1 MTIKA
6 HKIMIM
12 TIQIIVTML
21 IKRMIKIM
29 TILKELYRKNERG
42 YRMKPDETNGTDSAV
57 YWSDGDT

>member
-6 HKIMIM
+6 NK
-12 TIQIIVTML
+12 IIVTMV